1 MAAVANIAA
10 RVTARSVF
18 WMAIRPQHKAAYR
31 KLCALLRSMREEAGL
46 TQRDLAE
53 QLKMHASMVH
63 RSEIGDR
70 RIDPVE
76 LVAWC
81 RVCRRDPGDVIRLLG

>member
-1 MAAVANIAA
+1 MAA
-10 RVTARSVF
+10 
-18 WMAIRPQHKAAYR
+18 RPQHKAAYKR
-31 KLCALLRSMREEAGL
+31 MCVLLHKLRTDAGL

-53 QLKMHASMVH
+53 RLRMHNTMVH

-76 LVAWC
+76 FVAWC
-81 RVCRRDPGDVIRLLG
+81 EACGADPSEAIRQVR

>member
-1 MAAVANIAA
+1 M
-10 RVTARSVF
+10 
-18 WMAIRPQHKAAYR
+18 
-31 KLCALLRSMREEAGL
+31 CGLLRRMREAAGF

-53 QLKMHASMVH
+53 RLKMHNTMVH

-76 LVAWC
+76 FAAWC
-81 RVCRRDPGDVIRLLG
+81 RACGADPGEMIRQI

>member
-1 MAAVANIAA
+1 M
-10 RVTARSVF
+10 
-18 WMAIRPQHKAAYR
+18 
-31 KLCALLRSMREEAGL
+31 CAMLRRMRTDAGL

-53 QLKMHASMVH
+53 KLRMHNTMVH

-76 LVAWC
+76 FSAWC
-81 RVCRRDPGDVIRLLG
+81 RACGADPGEMIRELD

>member
-1 MAAVANIAA
+1 MAA
-10 RVTARSVF
+10 
-18 WMAIRPQHKAAYR
+18 RPQHKAAYKR
-31 KLCALLRSMREEAGL
+31 MCAMLLRLRTAAGL

-53 QLKMHASMVH
+53 RMGMHNSMVH

-76 LVAWC
+76 FAAWC
-81 RVCRRDPGDVIRLLG
+81 RACGVDPRDAIREVG

>member
-1 MAAVANIAA
+1 M
-10 RVTARSVF
+10 
-18 WMAIRPQHKAAYR
+18 
-31 KLCALLRSMREEAGL
+31 CALLLRLRTEANL

-53 QLKMHASMVH
+53 KLKMHNSMVH

-76 LVAWC
+76 FAAWC
-81 RVCRRDPGDVIRLLG
+81 RACGVDPGTAIREVG

>member
-1 MAAVANIAA
+1 MAA
-10 RVTARSVF
+10 
-18 WMAIRPQHKAAYR
+18 RPQHTLAYR
-31 KLCALLRSMREEAGL
+31 KLCGMLRAMRAAAGL

-53 QLKMHASMVH
+53 KLRMHPSMVH

-76 LVAWC
+76 FAAWC
-81 RVCRRDPGDVIRLLG
+81 RACQMDPGEVIRRFP

>member
-1 MAAVANIAA
+1 MC
-10 RVTARSVF
+10 VT
-18 WMAIRPQHKAAYR
+18 
-31 KLCALLRSMREEAGL
+31 LRRMRTDAGL

-53 QLKMHASMVH
+53 RLRMHNTMVH

-76 LVAWC
+76 FAEWC
-81 RVCRRDPGDVIRLLG
+81 RACGADPGEKIRELG